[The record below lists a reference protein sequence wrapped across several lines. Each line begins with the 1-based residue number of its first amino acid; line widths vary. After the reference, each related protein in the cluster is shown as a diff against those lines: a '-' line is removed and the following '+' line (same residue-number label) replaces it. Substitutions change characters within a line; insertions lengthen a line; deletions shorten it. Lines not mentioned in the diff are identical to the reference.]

1 MSNFKWND
9 KEQERILTD
18 SDHVNAVMFV
28 SRNKDNV
35 DVEGFKERCSAFMTT
50 WDKHDERLANQFAV
64 FSEQGLPGELSRFYF
79 SVNDRDNKKVTKNIM
94 HYMLDYQDQIN
105 PAGLPLL
112 AVRIGMKRENAL
124 TKRRLFDFDSS
135 DRMLLGEFIL
145 DLYSRGATTED
156 ITIYPTVNNYSV
168 VIERGVDLRGLVDT
182 MPDVK
187 ESLKKDK
194 GPWKWS
200 GVVTY
205 KIDDLVLV
213 DWRKNN
219 GPEDY

>member
-9 KEQERILTD
+9 KAQERILTE
-18 SDHVNAVMFV
+18 SECVNVVMFV
-28 SRNKDNV
+28 SRNKDNSSI
-35 DVEGFKERCSAFMTT
+35 EGFKERRSAFMTT
-50 WDKHDERLANQFAV
+50 WDRFDERLAKQFVA

-79 SVNDRDNKKVTKNIM
+79 SVNDRDNKKVTKGIM

-112 AVRIGMKRENAL
+112 SVRIGMKRENAL

-135 DRMLLGEFIL
+135 DTMLLSEFVH
-145 DLYSRGATTED
+145 DLQLRGATTDD
-156 ITIYPTVNNYSV
+156 ITVYPTVNNCSV
-168 VIERGVDLRGLVDT
+168 VIERGIDLRGLVDT

-187 ESLKKDK
+187 HELKKDK

-200 GVVTY
+200 DIVTY

-213 DWRKNN
+213 DWSKTQ
-219 GPEDY
+219 